1 MIAEYDLLQ
10 AIEECKSEP
19 ITSAKISKLA
29 DFYVVYDHLFGIS
42 EPPAKEIQKETKF
55 EKVIYTNSDSDF
67 LYSANGK
74 DSEKVMMIL
83 DELMEAIRT
92 LYPRMYDS
100 VLRKLSEI

>member
-42 EPPAKEIQKETKF
+42 EPPAKETKF